1 MVTVLVVGHP
11 ALMRAGLVAL
21 IQATPGLDL
30 VGEAE
35 DGEQAVRLAAASSPD
50 VILMDIHLPG
60 LNGFA
65 VTEQILAAAADPA
78 PRILIL
84 TVSDLDED
92 VDAGLRAGASGFLL
106 MDTPPQ
112 RLLAAIHN
120 VAAGEML
127 FAPSITRRLVDA
139 YVARSRRP
147 PGQVPELTAL
157 TAREREVLGLVA
169 TGMSNTMI
177 ATRLVINE
185 NTVKT
190 HLSRTMVKLGL
201 ASRSQAVVLAY
212 ETGLVTPVSRS

>member
-1 MVTVLVVGHP
+1 MVTVLVVGHQG
-11 ALMRAGLVAL
+11 LMRAGLVAL
-21 IQATPGLDL
+21 IQSTPGLDL

-35 DGEQAVRLAAASSPD
+35 DGEQAVHLAAESSPD
-50 VILMDIHLPG
+50 VVLMDIQMPG
-60 LNGFA
+60 PNGFA

-78 PRILIL
+78 PKILIL
-84 TVSDLDED
+84 TISDLDEY

-106 MDTPPQ
+106 TDTPPQ
-112 RLLAAIHN
+112 RLLAAIHS

-127 FAPSITRRLVDA
+127 FAPSITRRLVDT

-147 PGQVPELTAL
+147 PGQVPEL

-169 TGMSNTMI
+169 TGMSNSMI

-190 HLSRTMVKLGL
+190 HLSRTMFKLGL
-201 ASRSQAVVLAY
+201 TSRSQAVVLAY